1 MFKKKKIYDKIL
13 IKECE
18 LMNGNKI
25 IVHTLITNNGKYL
38 VTKRSKQES
47 TYPEYWD
54 IPGGLAEYGELPRE
68 AVIRET
74 KEEVGLSIIP
84 TKVIHEDSNLD
95 KGKDLVFIRLV
106 YLCELND
113 EIENIKLQI
122 EEHSE
127 YRLIESLQDL
137 DGEKISPFLL
147 ELFNE
152 DL

>member
-1 MFKKKKIYDKIL
+1 
-13 IKECE
+13 
-18 LMNGNKI
+18 MNGNKI
-25 IVHTLITNNGKYL
+25 IVHTLITNNDKYL

-95 KGKDLVFIRLV
+95 KDKDLVFIRLV

-113 EIENIKLQI
+113 KIENMKNIQNI
-122 EEHSE
+122 
-127 YRLIESLQDL
+127 D
-137 DGEKISPFLL
+137 
-147 ELFNE
+147 
-152 DL
+152 

>member
-1 MFKKKKIYDKIL
+1 
-13 IKECE
+13 
-18 LMNGNKI
+18 MNGNKI

-113 EIENIKLQI
+113 KIENIKLQI

-127 YRLIESLQDL
+127 YRLIESLKDL
-137 DGEKISPFLL
+137 DGEKISPFLF

-152 DL
+152 DLEVR